1 MTVSIPKPYW
11 RVVNGVR
18 ERATALAARVTS
30 RVAADDK
37 GHSDMTKADEW
48 SAVMAQSSTA
58 PIVAMPSVVAPATVA
73 PEAVVAPAATQS
85 VATAPIVTAPVV
97 AASVVTAPVVAPTV
111 AAPVAAAPVAPS
123 AVAPRAVAP
132 IAATAP
138 IAAAAA
144 STARP
149 VNAPARHRDV
159 NSAWVLTVMVLLVCG
174 ATTGWLFAHG
184 TAAAAWLIAL
194 LVVALGGVPIG
205 LVALR
210 LFGYEDSD

>member
-111 AAPVAAAPVAPS
+111 AAAPVAPS
-123 AVAPRAVAP
+123 AVAPPAVAP